1 MKLDYRLVIII
12 IAALFIAEHTMFK
25 TEPTIDDVVVVV
37 DKKVGEVEKKIQE
50 VVRDTIYIKVEV
62 PGKIKPQ
69 KKQIVVDS
77 LYKAKYEEA
86 IERNDSLAAKNLF
99 LESIALDEFKGTLI
113 NNKDIKIDG
122 EFTTR
127 GKLLEYSIDYK
138 IKTDTIKYTPEIV
151 YRYPR
156 ASLVYGLGLTLPT
169 ENGLNYPLVIQGV
182 VGFQNKNGSI
192 FTVGFNSNNTIS
204 VGYQKTFK
212 LYK

>member
-1 MKLDYRLVIII
+1 MEKIKSYLILGLSIALCVIIYLNTTKI
-12 IAALFIAEHTMFK
+12 IP
-25 TEPTIDDVVVVV
+25 EPVIITIPASSGTSGVIKKESVKV
-37 DKKVGEVEKKIQE
+37 DTVQLIKYLPGKVIEKK
-50 VVRDTIYIKVEV
+50 K
-62 PGKIKPQ
+62 
-69 KKQIVVDS
+69 IVVDS

-122 EFTTR
+122 AFTTR

-138 IKTDTIKYTPEIV
+138 IKADTIKYTPEIV

-156 ASLVYGLGLTLPT
+156 ASLVYGLGLTLPA
-169 ENGLNYPLVIQGV
+169 ENGLNDPLVIQGV

-212 LYK
+212 LHK

>member
-37 DKKVGEVEKKIQE
+37 DEKVGEVEKKIQE

-62 PGKIKPQ
+62 PGKI
-69 KKQIVVDS
+69 
-77 LYKAKYEEA
+77 
-86 IERNDSLAAKNLF
+86 
-99 LESIALDEFKGTLI
+99 
-113 NNKDIKIDG
+113 NKDIKIDG

-156 ASLVYGLGLTLPT
+156 ASLVYGLGLTLPA